1 MELSK
6 VLTLVIAAIIAPLNP
21 ELFDVYTN
29 VVEQC
34 NQEMYFFEKEGEL
47 VLSTTEYS
55 CSENGQEL
63 QFHFKN
69 DSLIDELH
77 SFQIRRIEFCLND
90 IRLVAK
96 GNLIYQSSL
105 PEGADYYFIIDDDGI
120 VQLSRSERILYMRKV
135 SRS

>member
-1 MELSK
+1 MEIPYFRAVRGDFSPTKL
-6 VLTLVIAAIIAPLNP
+6 IC
-21 ELFDVYTN
+21 F
-29 VVEQC
+29 EQVRG
-34 NQEMYFFEKEGEL
+34 GEL

-77 SFQIRRIEFCLND
+77 SFQIRRIEFCLNG